1 MFDFRYH
8 VVSLAAVFIA
18 LLFGILIGVGI
29 SGRGVLDEAERRTLN
44 ERITQLRGQL
54 DAAQAR
60 TADQRAAEEYVEETY
75 ELIMRD
81 RLAGRNIALVFVGG
95 SDSTIQGAVSEA
107 ISRAGGRHV
116 PMRSLRIPVD
126 AEQLLAAI
134 EADEELEALVGGDD
148 LAGVGRSLGREL
160 VAGGETPL
168 WNALNRLL
176 VTEVGGPSVEVDGV
190 VVARTAVD
198 GPDEEATATFL
209 EGLYGG
215 LASTVPAVAV
225 EPAGRTPSLIDTF
238 RKTSLSSV
246 DNVDRAVGRVSLAV
260 LLAGGPSG
268 HYGFRDGAVLLPPI
282 EPVPTPEDDE

>member
-1 MFDFRYH
+1 VFDFRYH

-29 SGRGVLDEAERRTLN
+29 SGRGVLDEAERRTLD
-44 ERITQLRGQL
+44 ERITQLRAQL

-60 TADQRAAEEYVEETY
+60 TADQRAAEEYVDETY

-95 SDSTIQGAVSEA
+95 SDSTIQGAVSET

-116 PMRSLRIPVD
+116 PMRSLRVPVD

-134 EADEELEALVGGDD
+134 EADEELEALVAGND
-148 LAGVGRSLGREL
+148 LASVGRSLGSEL

-176 VTEVGGPSVEVDGV
+176 VTEVGGPSVAVDGV
-190 VVARTAVD
+190 VVARTAGD
-198 GPDEEATATFL
+198 GADEEATTTFL
-209 EGLYGG
+209 EGLYRG

-238 RKTSLSSV
+238 RQTSLSSV

-282 EPVPTPEDDE
+282 EPVPPPEDDE